1 MRRMLRAILQQR
13 SLRLAVW
20 YLLAGASVLITYAAG
35 PFIQFPIAF
44 VFPVALA
51 AWFDG
56 LGHALGLAIALPL
69 VRLGFVL
76 GIWTVPWTDAHSIAN
91 AVVRISVLSLVA
103 ALTTRVGE
111 QHRALGQKVAM
122 LERILPICSYC
133 KKIRT
138 EDESWQALETYL
150 HAHTDIALSHG
161 LCPDC
166 ARQHYGEFLGDE

>member
-1 MRRMLRAILQQR
+1 MRRMLGAIVEHR
-13 SLRLAVW
+13 TLRLALW
-20 YLLAGASVLITYAAG
+20 YSLAGASVLITYAAG

-76 GIWTVPWTDAHSIAN
+76 DLWTVPWTDAHSIAN
-91 AVVRISVLSLVA
+91 AVVRVSVLSLVA
-103 ALTTRVGE
+103 ALTTRVAE
-111 QHRALGQKVAM
+111 QHRALGRKVAM
-122 LERILPICSYC
+122 LERILPICSFC

-138 EDESWQALETYL
+138 EEQSWQPLESYL

-166 ARQHYGEFLGDE
+166 ARQLYGEYLGDG